1 MNYTRN
7 ELLLSEATMN
17 QMRNAIYHLQR
28 FLKINGI
35 SEIRERMRRM
45 GRNIA
50 HTYVRYWK
58 PIDFINESNVKDVI
72 ATIYKNILN
81 SNVSIEL
88 DSVNTKIVVKDN
100 DCPLCKYHFE
110 DIDTAGCEI
119 IVAMVAEFIN
129 LINKESKDSSS
140 ISLQHLNIETSRT
153 FGNKAC
159 IQNFIFK
166 VGGN

>member
-7 ELLLSEATMN
+7 ELLQSEATMN

-28 FLKINGI
+28 FIKLNGI
-35 SEIRERMRRM
+35 TEVRDRMRRM

-50 HTYVRYWK
+50 HTYIRYWK
-58 PIDFINESNVKDVI
+58 PIDFVNKSNLKDI
-72 ATIYKNILN
+72 ISTIYKNVLN

-88 DSVNTKIVVKDN
+88 DDAKNKIIVKDN

-110 DIDTAGCEI
+110 EIEAAGCEI
-119 IVAMVAEFIN
+119 IIAMVAEFIN
-129 LINKESKDSSS
+129 IINNENKDSSS
-140 ISLQHLNIETSRT
+140 ISLRNLNIEASRV

-159 IQNFIFK
+159 VHNFEFK
-166 VGGN
+166 EGVN